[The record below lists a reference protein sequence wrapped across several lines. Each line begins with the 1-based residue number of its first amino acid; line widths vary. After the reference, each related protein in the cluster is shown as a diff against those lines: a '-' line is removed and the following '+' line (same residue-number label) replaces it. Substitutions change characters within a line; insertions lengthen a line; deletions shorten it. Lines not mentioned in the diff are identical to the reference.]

1 MPSSTETKKIIYEFF
16 LADSSYRE
24 PLRREFASKEDFG
37 NDNQRDH
44 YWDIFTIPRT
54 AIVDNGACILV
65 VISG

>member
-1 MPSSTETKKIIYEFF
+1 MNFF
-16 LADSSYRE
+16 VESSYRD